1 MIKCNGKDIIPRL
14 NGKELSRVMYN
25 GKKIYPNTVTTDFLE
40 GADGFI
46 QQPYCYVDNI
56 TNWDINYDNTYYRQI
71 LTNDNIELTDEE
83 VSKYKAIYGNI
94 EIPMVKQQ
102 VLTDTY
108 YAEREYWYTF
118 TISLTQMLE
127 LMQTYI
133 VTDFTDARGYYY
145 IPIYY
150 DGKKTNSTVLFNVIN
165 YGYTNRTSFEWCI
178 PKLINNKVILSNNI
192 ANYVNKNN
200 VSPGDNE
207 WYFTINYFTP
217 RYQNNCEPSSI
228 FSNFSDGCNV
238 PVNVDSNYIQN
249 ADLSSV
255 LKSDR
260 NFKLTISTYAG
271 YTVNKGIEPIS
282 VYGKLI

>member
-1 MIKCNGKDIIPRL
+1 MIKYNGKDIIPRL

-25 GKKIYPNTVTTDFLE
+25 GKKIYPNVITTDFLE
-40 GADGFI
+40 GAEGLI

-56 TNWDINYDNTYYRQI
+56 TNWNINYDNTYYREI

-108 YAEREYWYTF
+108 YAKREYWYTF

-133 VTDFTDARGYYY
+133 VTDFTDARGHYI

-150 DGKKTNSTVLFNVIN
+150 DGKKTNHTVVFHVMN

-178 PKLINNKVILSNNI
+178 PKLINNKVVFSNNI
-192 ANYVNKNN
+192 INYVNKNN
-200 VSPGDNE
+200 VSPGDNQ
-207 WYFTINYFTP
+207 YYLTTNYFTP
-217 RYQNNCEPSSI
+217 IYQNNCEPSST
-228 FSNFSDGCNV
+228 FSNFSNECNV
-238 PVNVDSNYIQN
+238 PVSIDSNYIQT

-260 NFKLTISTYAG
+260 NFKLIMSSYAS
-271 YTVNKGIEPIS
+271 YVLNTGIEPIN

>member
-1 MIKCNGKDIIPRL
+1 MIKCNGKDVIPRL

-25 GKKIYPNTVTTDFLE
+25 GKQIYPNVVTTDFLE

-46 QQPYCYVDNI
+46 EQPYCYVDNI
-56 TNWDINYDNTYYRQI
+56 TNWNINYDNTYYRQVFI
-71 LTNDNIELTDEE
+71 NDNIELTDEE

-108 YAEREYWYTF
+108 YAEKEYWYTF
-118 TISLTQMLE
+118 TISLTKMLE

-133 VTDFTDARGYYY
+133 VTDFTDARGHYY

-150 DGKKTNSTVLFNVIN
+150 DGKKTNHTVLFNVIN
-165 YGYTNRTSFEWCI
+165 YGYTNRISFEWCI
-178 PKLINNKVILSNNI
+178 PKLINNKVILSDNI
-192 ANYVNKNN
+192 VNYVNKNN

-207 WYFTINYFTP
+207 WYFTINYFTT

-228 FSNFSDGCNV
+228 YSNFNDGCNV
-238 PVNVDSNYIQN
+238 PVSVDSNYIQN

-260 NFKLTISTYAG
+260 NFKLIISTYAV
-271 YTVNKGIEPIS
+271 YTVNKGIEPIN